1 MTNRT
6 KSDVIEIVKC
16 METLYNN
23 NGIRKKKV
31 KLKYININILD
42 LILLSISINNLHTK
56 KIKKMLEKSIT
67 FIEYDN
73 LDKFVDK
80 KIIVNNDKVLLK
92 TALKTNPN
100 NKIYINIEKIFK
112 IIKEVKLKIDN
123 NITNELYRLLF
134 SNHTSYVI
142 LLGINYKI
150 KGNLKL

>member
-56 KIKKMLEKSIT
+56 KIKKILEKSIT